1 MDVKVTKSLLMT
13 ALITGSVL
21 WGGTAAFAEESVG
34 EFELD
39 PMVVTAQ
46 RMEKRDLDTP
56 AAVDVISREQVER
69 TGGASTYEVLRQSI
83 GVSVTSQGPNGVSYG
98 SMTSDATIRGVDR
111 GTLVLLDG
119 MPLNQD
125 GKYNLEDVSSDII
138 ERIEIVR
145 SGGSVLYGSEASG
158 GVINIITRKNVG
170 NKVKV
175 SAGDM
180 GRQNYSV
187 TVGDKGFSAVAF
199 YEKRGQ
205 IDRTSTTAVSGRGS
219 KKVMKY
225 YRYDDGERKGI
236 RWNYDINDKLQ
247 FTHSY
252 SLNDN
257 TVSQINPD
265 SSKYNNGQIQSND
278 YKDTDNSFMLKFDDK
293 NGFKAHLSYG
303 TQEKEYNQTAWKN
316 TGAIDSSG
324 LYSWRKGHNTNLD
337 LQKAFEMG
345 NNKLLIG
352 ASFKKEDMDIY
363 GTILSAKQ
371 YANYSRDTYSVY
383 AAYDWAMTDT
393 DNLSINMRETFA
405 KNCSADYKTTV
416 DQSND
421 AKNLNKFTPEVQYIK
436 KINDD
441 SSVYA
446 KVGKSFRLPEL
457 TRIYGS
463 SVILPS
469 EELKPEQGTHY
480 EAGYKLN
487 SGNAAWRLALYKYE
501 IKDSIGSTGSA
512 SAGNLRYFN
521 ADSKSYGL
529 ELTCDVQHNENLSSS
544 YGVAISNPKMKSAN
558 DVFEKYGSRLQ
569 LNASVNYQKDKFG
582 SSLMANY
589 LGKRFDNDVDG
600 HPGLKVKPALY
611 TDFHATYAP
620 EKNHKFFFHV
630 NNIFDRE
637 DITTDTAPLDDRL
650 GYISVGR
657 NFMVGYEYSF

>member
-21 WGGTAAFAEESVG
+21 WVGTAAFAEESVG

-69 TGGASTYEVLRQSI
+69 TGGASAYEVLRQSI

-125 GKYNLEDVSSDII
+125 GKYNLEDIPSDVI
-138 ERIEIVR
+138 EKIEIVR

-175 SAGDM
+175 SAGDL

-187 TVGDKGFSAVAF
+187 TVGAKRFSAVAF
-199 YEKRGQ
+199 YEKRGE
-205 IDRTSTTAVSGRGS
+205 IDKTSTIAESGR
-219 KKVMKY
+219 KIKVKKY

-236 RWNYDINDKLQ
+236 RWNYDINDNIE

-265 SSKYNNGQIQSND
+265 STKYNNGLIQRND
-278 YKDTDNSFMLKFDDK
+278 YKDTDNSFILKFDDK
-293 NGFKAHLSYG
+293 NGLKANVSYG
-303 TQEKEYNQTAWKN
+303 TQEKEYYQSVWNSYGK
-316 TGAIDSSG
+316 IDSTG

-337 LQKAFEMG
+337 VQKSFEMG

-352 ASFKKEDMDIY
+352 AAYKKEDMDII
-363 GTILSAKQ
+363 GTNAGAGKN
-371 YANYSRDTYSVY
+371 ANYSRDTYSVY
-383 AAYDWAMTDT
+383 ASYDWAMSDT
-393 DNLSINMRETFA
+393 DNLAINMRETFA
-405 KNCSADYKTTV
+405 QNCSGEYTDKTV
-416 DQSND
+416 SQDNMR
-421 AKNLNKFTPEVQYIK
+421 KFTPEVQYIK
-436 KINDD
+436 KLNDD

-463 SVILPS
+463 SVIMPA

-480 EAGYKLN
+480 EVGYKLN

-501 IKDSIGSTGSA
+501 IKDSISSTGSA
-512 SAGNLRYFN
+512 SAGDLRYFN
-521 ADSKSYGL
+521 ADSKSYGV
-529 ELTCDVQHNENLSSS
+529 ELTCDVQHTDYLSSS
-544 YGVAISNPKMKSAN
+544 YGVAISNPKMKS
-558 DVFEKYGSRLQ
+558 DKGVFEKYGNRLQ

-589 LGKRFDNDVDG
+589 LGKRLDNDVDDHAG
-600 HPGLKVKPALY
+600 IKVKPALY

-620 EKNHKFFFHV
+620 EKGHKFFFHV
-630 NNIFDRE
+630 NNIFDR
-637 DITTDTAPLDDRL
+637 DDLTTDTAPLEDRL
-650 GYISVGR
+650 GYLSVGR

>member
-1 MDVKVTKSLLMT
+1 MDVKVAKSLLMT

-21 WGGTAAFAEESVG
+21 WEGTAAFAEESVG

-69 TGGASTYEVLRQSI
+69 TGGASAYEVLRQSI

-125 GKYNLEDVSSDII
+125 GKYNLEDIPSDVI
-138 ERIEIVR
+138 EKIEIVR

-175 SAGDM
+175 SAGDL

-187 TVGDKGFSAVAF
+187 TVGAKRFSAVAF
-199 YEKRGQ
+199 YEKRGE
-205 IDRTSTTAVSGRGS
+205 IDKTSTIAESGR
-219 KKVMKY
+219 KTKVKKY

-236 RWNYDINDKLQ
+236 RWNYDINDNIE

-265 SSKYNNGQIQSND
+265 STKYNNGLIQRND
-278 YKDTDNSFMLKFDDK
+278 YKDTDNSFILKFDDK
-293 NGFKAHLSYG
+293 NGLKANVSYG
-303 TQEKEYNQTAWKN
+303 TQEKEYYQSVWKSN
-316 TGAIDSSG
+316 GKIDSTG

-337 LQKAFEMG
+337 VQKSFEMG

-352 ASFKKEDMDIY
+352 AAYKKEDMDII
-363 GTILSAKQ
+363 GTNAGAGKN
-371 YANYSRDTYSVY
+371 ANYSRDTYSVY
-383 AAYDWAMTDT
+383 ASYDWAMSDT
-393 DNLSINMRETFA
+393 DNLAINMRETFA
-405 KNCSADYKTTV
+405 QNCSGEYADKTV
-416 DQSND
+416 SQDNMR
-421 AKNLNKFTPEVQYIK
+421 KFTPEVQYIK
-436 KINDD
+436 KLNDD

-463 SVILPS
+463 SVIMPA

-480 EAGYKLN
+480 EVGYKLN

-501 IKDSIGSTGSA
+501 IKDSISSTGSA
-512 SAGNLRYFN
+512 SAGDLRYFN
-521 ADSKSYGL
+521 ADSKSYGV
-529 ELTCDVQHNENLSSS
+529 ELTCDVQHTDYLSSS
-544 YGVAISNPKMKSAN
+544 YGVAISNPKMKS
-558 DVFEKYGSRLQ
+558 DKGVFEKYGNRLQ

-589 LGKRFDNDVDG
+589 LGKRLDNDVDDHAG
-600 HPGLKVKPALY
+600 IKVKPALY

-620 EKNHKFFFHV
+620 EKGHKFFFHV
-630 NNIFDRE
+630 NNIFDR
-637 DITTDTAPLDDRL
+637 DDLTTDTAPLEDRL
-650 GYISVGR
+650 GYLSVGR

>member
-1 MDVKVTKSLLMT
+1 MT
-13 ALITGSVL
+13 ALITGSVMF
-21 WGGTAAFAEESVG
+21 GSGAAFAAESVG

-69 TGGASTYEVLRQSI
+69 TGGASAYEVLRQSI

-125 GKYNLEDVSSDII
+125 GKYNLEDIPSDVI
-138 ERIEIVR
+138 EKIEIVR

-175 SAGDM
+175 SAGDL

-187 TVGDKGFSAVAF
+187 TVGAKRFSAVAF
-199 YEKRGQ
+199 YEKRGE
-205 IDRTSTTAVSGRGS
+205 IDKTSTIAESGR
-219 KKVMKY
+219 KIKVKKY

-236 RWNYDINDKLQ
+236 RWNYDINDNIE

-265 SSKYNNGQIQSND
+265 STKYNNGLIQRND
-278 YKDTDNSFMLKFDDK
+278 YKDTDNSFILKFDDK
-293 NGFKAHLSYG
+293 NGLKANVSYG
-303 TQEKEYNQTAWKN
+303 TQEKEYYQSVWNSNGK
-316 TGAIDSSG
+316 IDSTG

-337 LQKAFEMG
+337 VQKSFEMG

-352 ASFKKEDMDIY
+352 AAYKKEDMDII
-363 GTILSAKQ
+363 GTNAGAGKN
-371 YANYSRDTYSVY
+371 ANYSRDTYSVY
-383 AAYDWAMTDT
+383 ASYDWAMSDT
-393 DNLSINMRETFA
+393 DNLAINMRETFA
-405 KNCSADYKTTV
+405 QNCSGEYTDKTV
-416 DQSND
+416 SQDNMR
-421 AKNLNKFTPEVQYIK
+421 KFTPEVQYIK
-436 KINDD
+436 KLNDD

-463 SVILPS
+463 SVIMPA

-480 EAGYKLN
+480 EVGYKLN

-501 IKDSIGSTGSA
+501 IKDSISSTGSA
-512 SAGNLRYFN
+512 SAGDLRYFN
-521 ADSKSYGL
+521 ADSKSYGV
-529 ELTCDVQHNENLSSS
+529 ELTCDVQHTDYLSSS
-544 YGVAISNPKMKSAN
+544 YGVAISNPKMKS
-558 DVFEKYGSRLQ
+558 DKGVFEKYGNRLQ

-589 LGKRFDNDVDG
+589 LGKRLDNDVDDHAG
-600 HPGLKVKPALY
+600 IKVKPALY

-620 EKNHKFFFHV
+620 EKGHKFFFHV
-630 NNIFDRE
+630 NNIFDR
-637 DITTDTAPLDDRL
+637 DDLTTDTAPLEDRL
-650 GYISVGR
+650 GYLSVGR

>member
-1 MDVKVTKSLLMT
+1 MT
-13 ALITGSVL
+13 ALITGSVMF
-21 WGGTAAFAEESVG
+21 GSGAAFAAESVG

-69 TGGASTYEVLRQSI
+69 TGGASAYEVLRQSI

-125 GKYNLEDVSSDII
+125 GKYNLEDIPSDVI
-138 ERIEIVR
+138 EKIEIVR

-175 SAGDM
+175 SAGDL

-187 TVGDKGFSAVAF
+187 TVGAKRFSAVAF
-199 YEKRGQ
+199 YEKRGE
-205 IDRTSTTAVSGRGS
+205 IDKTSTIAESGR
-219 KKVMKY
+219 KIKVKKY

-236 RWNYDINDKLQ
+236 RWNYDINDNIE

-265 SSKYNNGQIQSND
+265 STKYNNGLIQRND
-278 YKDTDNSFMLKFDDK
+278 YKDTDNSFILKFDDK
-293 NGFKAHLSYG
+293 NGLKANVSYG
-303 TQEKEYNQTAWKN
+303 TQEKEYYQSVWKSN
-316 TGAIDSSG
+316 GKIDSTG

-337 LQKAFEMG
+337 VQKSFEMG

-352 ASFKKEDMDIY
+352 AAYKKEDMDII
-363 GTILSAKQ
+363 GTNAGAGKN
-371 YANYSRDTYSVY
+371 ANYSRDTYSVY
-383 AAYDWAMTDT
+383 ASYDWAMSDT
-393 DNLSINMRETFA
+393 DNLAINMRETFA
-405 KNCSADYKTTV
+405 QNCSGEYTDKTV
-416 DQSND
+416 SQDNMR
-421 AKNLNKFTPEVQYIK
+421 KFTPEVQYIK
-436 KINDD
+436 KLNDD

-463 SVILPS
+463 SVIMPA

-480 EAGYKLN
+480 EVGYKLN

-501 IKDSIGSTGSA
+501 IKDSISSTGSA
-512 SAGNLRYFN
+512 SAGDLRYFN
-521 ADSKSYGL
+521 ADSKSYGV
-529 ELTCDVQHNENLSSS
+529 ELTCDVQHTDYLSSS
-544 YGVAISNPKMKSAN
+544 YGVAISNPKMKS
-558 DVFEKYGSRLQ
+558 DKGVFEKYGNRLQ

-589 LGKRFDNDVDG
+589 LGKRLDNDVDDHAG
-600 HPGLKVKPALY
+600 IKVKPALY

-620 EKNHKFFFHV
+620 EKGHKFFFHV
-630 NNIFDRE
+630 NNIFDR
-637 DITTDTAPLDDRL
+637 DDLTTDTAPLEDRL
-650 GYISVGR
+650 GYLSVGR

>member
-13 ALITGSVL
+13 ALITGSVMF
-21 WGGTAAFAEESVG
+21 GSGAAFAAESVG

-69 TGGASTYEVLRQSI
+69 TGGASAYEVLRQSI

-125 GKYNLEDVSSDII
+125 GKYNLEDIPSDVI
-138 ERIEIVR
+138 EKIEIVR

-175 SAGDM
+175 SAGDL

-187 TVGDKGFSAVAF
+187 TVGAKRFSAVAF
-199 YEKRGQ
+199 YEKRGE
-205 IDRTSTTAVSGRGS
+205 IDKTSTIAESGR
-219 KKVMKY
+219 KIKVKKY

-236 RWNYDINDKLQ
+236 RWNYDINDNIE

-265 SSKYNNGQIQSND
+265 STKYNNGLIQRND
-278 YKDTDNSFMLKFDDK
+278 YKDTDNSFILKFDDK
-293 NGFKAHLSYG
+293 NGLKANVSYG
-303 TQEKEYNQTAWKN
+303 TQEKEYYQSVWKSN
-316 TGAIDSSG
+316 GKIDSTG

-337 LQKAFEMG
+337 VQKSFEMG

-352 ASFKKEDMDIY
+352 AAYKKEDMDII
-363 GTILSAKQ
+363 GTNAGAGKN
-371 YANYSRDTYSVY
+371 ANYSRDTYSVY
-383 AAYDWAMTDT
+383 ASYDWAMSDT
-393 DNLSINMRETFA
+393 DNLAINMRETFA
-405 KNCSADYKTTV
+405 QNCSGEYTDKTV
-416 DQSND
+416 SQDNMR
-421 AKNLNKFTPEVQYIK
+421 KFTPEVQYIK
-436 KINDD
+436 KLNDD

-463 SVILPS
+463 SVIMPA

-480 EAGYKLN
+480 EVGYKLN

-501 IKDSIGSTGSA
+501 IKDSISSTGSA
-512 SAGNLRYFN
+512 SAGDLRYFN
-521 ADSKSYGL
+521 TDSKSYGV
-529 ELTCDVQHNENLSSS
+529 ELTCDVQHTDYLSSS
-544 YGVAISNPKMKSAN
+544 YGVAISNPKMKS
-558 DVFEKYGSRLQ
+558 DKGVFEKYGNRLQ

-589 LGKRFDNDVDG
+589 LGKRLDNDVDDHAG
-600 HPGLKVKPALY
+600 IKVKPALY

-620 EKNHKFFFHV
+620 EKGHKFFFHV
-630 NNIFDRE
+630 NNIFDR
-637 DITTDTAPLDDRL
+637 DDLTTDTAPLEDRL
-650 GYISVGR
+650 GYLSVGR

>member
-1 MDVKVTKSLLMT
+1 MDVKVAKSLLMT

-21 WGGTAAFAEESVG
+21 WEGTAAFAEESVG

-69 TGGASTYEVLRQSI
+69 TGGASAYEVLRQSI

-98 SMTSDATIRGVDR
+98 SMTSDATIRGVER

-125 GKYNLEDVSSDII
+125 GKYNLEDISSDII

-247 FTHSY
+247 FTHSS

-303 TQEKEYNQTAWKN
+303 TQEKEYNQTVWKN
-316 TGAIDSSG
+316 TSAIDSSG

-337 LQKAFEMG
+337 LQKAF
-345 NNKLLIG
+345 
-352 ASFKKEDMDIY
+352 
-363 GTILSAKQ
+363 
-371 YANYSRDTYSVY
+371 
-383 AAYDWAMTDT
+383 
-393 DNLSINMRETFA
+393 
-405 KNCSADYKTTV
+405 V
-416 DQSND
+416 DSN
-421 AKNLNKFTPEVQYIK
+421 E
-436 KINDD
+436 
-441 SSVYA
+441 
-446 KVGKSFRLPEL
+446 
-457 TRIYGS
+457 
-463 SVILPS
+463 
-469 EELKPEQGTHY
+469 
-480 EAGYKLN
+480 
-487 SGNAAWRLALYKYE
+487 
-501 IKDSIGSTGSA
+501 
-512 SAGNLRYFN
+512 
-521 ADSKSYGL
+521 
-529 ELTCDVQHNENLSSS
+529 
-544 YGVAISNPKMKSAN
+544 
-558 DVFEKYGSRLQ
+558 
-569 LNASVNYQKDKFG
+569 
-582 SSLMANY
+582 
-589 LGKRFDNDVDG
+589 
-600 HPGLKVKPALY
+600 
-611 TDFHATYAP
+611 
-620 EKNHKFFFHV
+620 
-630 NNIFDRE
+630 
-637 DITTDTAPLDDRL
+637 
-650 GYISVGR
+650 
-657 NFMVGYEYSF
+657 

>member
-1 MDVKVTKSLLMT
+1 MDVKVAKSLLMT

-21 WGGTAAFAEESVG
+21 WEGTAAFAEESVG

-69 TGGASTYEVLRQSI
+69 TGGASAYEVLRQSI

-125 GKYNLEDVSSDII
+125 GKYNLEDIPSDVI
-138 ERIEIVR
+138 EKIEIVR

-175 SAGDM
+175 SAGDL

-187 TVGDKGFSAVAF
+187 TVGAKRFSAVAF
-199 YEKRGQ
+199 YEKRGE
-205 IDRTSTTAVSGRGS
+205 IDKTSTIAESGR
-219 KKVMKY
+219 KIKVKKY

-236 RWNYDINDKLQ
+236 RWNYDINDNIE

-265 SSKYNNGQIQSND
+265 STKYNNGLIQRND
-278 YKDTDNSFMLKFDDK
+278 YKDTDNSFILKFDDK
-293 NGFKAHLSYG
+293 NGLKANVSYG
-303 TQEKEYNQTAWKN
+303 TQEKEYYQSVWKSN
-316 TGAIDSSG
+316 GKIDSTG

-337 LQKAFEMG
+337 VQKSFEMG

-352 ASFKKEDMDIY
+352 AAYKKEDMDII
-363 GTILSAKQ
+363 GTNAGAGKN
-371 YANYSRDTYSVY
+371 ANYSRDTYSVY
-383 AAYDWAMTDT
+383 ASYDWAMSDT
-393 DNLSINMRETFA
+393 DNLAINMRETFA
-405 KNCSADYKTTV
+405 QNCSGEYTDKTV
-416 DQSND
+416 SQDNMR
-421 AKNLNKFTPEVQYIK
+421 KFTPEVQYIK
-436 KINDD
+436 KLNDD

-463 SVILPS
+463 SVIMPA

-480 EAGYKLN
+480 EVGYKLN

-501 IKDSIGSTGSA
+501 IKDSISSTGSA
-512 SAGNLRYFN
+512 SAGDLRYFN
-521 ADSKSYGL
+521 ADSKSYGV
-529 ELTCDVQHNENLSSS
+529 ELTCDVQHTDYLSSS
-544 YGVAISNPKMKSAN
+544 YGVAISNPKMKS
-558 DVFEKYGSRLQ
+558 DKGVFEKYGNRLQ

-589 LGKRFDNDVDG
+589 LGKRLDNDVDDHAG
-600 HPGLKVKPALY
+600 IKVKPALY

-620 EKNHKFFFHV
+620 EKGHKFFFHV
-630 NNIFDRE
+630 NNIFDR
-637 DITTDTAPLDDRL
+637 DDLTTDTAPLEDRL
-650 GYISVGR
+650 GYLSVGR